1 MAGLVI
7 QETIASLI
15 ELAEQG
21 AIDPWDVRAVE
32 VLDRYLLQLQRAI
45 EPVAAQMGKAAYDVH
60 LSRSAQAF
68 VSAALLVLI
77 KANRLTLAEFPP
89 LDVGDEWDEAEE
101 LESVTRG
108 RPPLHLEQCLKR
120 RGVAPKAGQRRVSL
134 GDMIEQLQQ
143 VASLLAAQPPRPRN
157 VRRPSRRQKM
167 RAVQQLAH
175 QENLGEVSEAL
186 AAFLRPFGDRWLE
199 FDELV
204 TLVPRTGPDAI
215 PLTIAHEPVA
225 QGELLPPEPT
235 KSDRAG
241 AFWALLLLASQSKV
255 ELEQAVFYEDLRVR
269 SLPEP
274 TPPIPD
280 PPIPDPP
287 IPDP

>member
-15 ELAEQG
+15 EMAEQG
-21 AIDPWDVRAVE
+21 SIDPWDVRAVE
-32 VLDRYLLQLQRAI
+32 VLDRYLDQLQRAI
-45 EPVAAQMGKAAYDVH
+45 EPVAGQMGKAAYDVH

-89 LDVGDEWDEAEE
+89 LTKGDDWEEEAEAAIE
-101 LESVTRG
+101 AIARG
-108 RPPLHLEQCLKR
+108 RLPLHLEQCLKR
-120 RGVAPKAGQRRVSL
+120 RGVAPQTGQRRVSL

-143 VASLLAAQPPRPRN
+143 VASLLATQPARPRKT
-157 VRRPSRRQKM
+157 RRPNRRQKM

-186 AAFLRPFGDRWLE
+186 AAFLRPFGDRWLS

-204 TLVPRTGPDAI
+204 AQVPRTGPQAI
-215 PLTIAHEPVA
+215 PLTIAHHGSMG
-225 QGELLPPEPT
+225 QGELLSDQPT

-255 ELEQAVFYEDLRVR
+255 ELDQTEFYQDLRVR
-269 SLPEP
+269 SLPDP
-274 TPPIPD
+274 LPPIPD
-280 PPIPDPP
+280 P
-287 IPDP
+287 

>member
-7 QETIASLI
+7 QETIAALI
-15 ELAEQG
+15 EMAEQG
-21 AIDPWDVRAVE
+21 SIDPWDVRAVE
-32 VLDRYLLQLQRAI
+32 VLDHYLDQLQRAI
-45 EPVAAQMGKAAYDVH
+45 EPVATQMGKAAYDVH

-89 LDVGDEWDEAEE
+89 MDLADEWDVEAEDAIE
-101 LESVTRG
+101 AIARG
-108 RPPLHLEQCLKR
+108 RLPLHLEQCLKR

-143 VASLLAAQPPRPRN
+143 VASLLATQPPRPRKT
-157 VRRPSRRQKM
+157 RRPSRRQKM

-186 AAFLRPFGDRWLE
+186 AAFLRPFGDRWLT
-199 FDELV
+199 FDDMV
-204 TLVPRTGPDAI
+204 ARVPRTGPNAI
-215 PLTIAHEPVA
+215 PLTIAHHDHG
-225 QGELLPPEPT
+225 QGDLTDGLANDQPT

-255 ELEQAVFYEDLRVR
+255 ELDQTQFYQDLRVR
-269 SLPEP
+269 SLPDP
-274 TPPIPD
+274 LPPIPD
-280 PPIPDPP
+280 P
-287 IPDP
+287 

>member
-45 EPVAAQMGKAAYDVH
+45 EPVATQMGKAAYDVH

-89 LDVGDEWDEAEE
+89 LDASDDDWESAEE
-101 LESVTRG
+101 LESVARG
-108 RPPLHLEQCLKR
+108 RLPLHLEQCLKR

-143 VASLLAAQPPRPRN
+143 VASLLATQPPRPHKA
-157 VRRPSRRQKM
+157 RRPSRRQKM

-186 AAFLRPFGDRWLE
+186 AAFLQPFGDRWLG

-215 PLTIAHEPVA
+215 PLTIAHETPA

-255 ELEQAVFYEDLRVR
+255 ELEQTVFYQDLRVR

-274 TPPIPD
+274 SPLIPD
-280 PPIPDPP
+280 P
-287 IPDP
+287 

>member
-15 ELAEQG
+15 EMAEQG
-21 AIDPWDVRAVE
+21 SIDPWDVRAVE
-32 VLDRYLLQLQRAI
+32 VLDRYLDQLQRAI

-89 LDVGDEWDEAEE
+89 LTEGDDGEEEAEAAIE
-101 LESVTRG
+101 AIARG
-108 RPPLHLEQCLKR
+108 RLPLHLEQCLKR
-120 RGVAPKAGQRRVSL
+120 RGVAPQTGQRRVSL

-143 VASLLAAQPPRPRN
+143 VASLLATQPARPRKT
-157 VRRPSRRQKM
+157 RRPNRRQKM

-186 AAFLRPFGDRWLE
+186 AAFLRPFGDQWLS

-204 TLVPRTGPDAI
+204 AQVPRTGPQAI
-215 PLTIAHEPVA
+215 PLTIAHHGSMG
-225 QGELLPPEPT
+225 QGELLSDQPT

-255 ELEQAVFYEDLRVR
+255 ELAQTEFYQDLRVR
-269 SLPEP
+269 SLPDP
-274 TPPIPD
+274 LPPIPD
-280 PPIPDPP
+280 P
-287 IPDP
+287 

>member
-89 LDVGDEWDEAEE
+89 LDLGDDEWEAAEA
-101 LESVTRG
+101 LESVNRG
-108 RPPLHLEQCLKR
+108 RLPLQLEQCLKR
-120 RGVAPKAGQRRVSL
+120 RGVAPKTGQRRVSL

-143 VASLLAAQPPRPRN
+143 VASLLAAQPPRPQK

-186 AAFLRPFGDRWLE
+186 AAFLRPFGDRWLG

-215 PLTIAHEPVA
+215 PLTIAHEPAV
-225 QGELLPPEPT
+225 QGELLPPEPS

-255 ELEQAVFYEDLRVR
+255 ELEQTVFYQDLRVR

-274 TPPIPD
+274 APLIPD
-280 PPIPDPP
+280 P
-287 IPDP
+287 